1 MVLDSRR
8 KVQTYFTAISLKKS
22 LAKPDD
28 FLHYKSG
35 KSWQRCLIGSVLPFP
50 QLYCGPVPGRPKPA
64 RLTEPGRVHVRCA
77 QRIAYTRP
85 A

>member
-1 MVLDSRR
+1 
-8 KVQTYFTAISLKKS
+8 VQTYFSAIEVKKS
-22 LAKPDD
+22 LAEPVD
-28 FLHYKSG
+28 FFHFKGG
-35 KSWQRCLIGSVLPFP
+35 KSWQRGRVGSALPFP
-50 QLYCGPVPGRPKPA
+50 QLYCGPAPGRPKPA